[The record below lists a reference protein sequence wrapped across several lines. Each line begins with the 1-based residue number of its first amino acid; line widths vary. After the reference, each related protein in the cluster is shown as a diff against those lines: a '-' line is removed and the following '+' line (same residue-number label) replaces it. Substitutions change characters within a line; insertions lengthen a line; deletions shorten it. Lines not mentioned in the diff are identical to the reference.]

1 MPRDVKIPPAK
12 VARIVERFRHHLY
25 RLHQRSTPAAAA
37 MFEMITGA
45 WVAQAIQVAAE
56 LGIANA
62 LADDPLPLDDLAD
75 RVGADPDALRR
86 LMRALISRGIFRQR
100 RDGRYDLTALAETLR
115 SDAPFSMHG
124 YARLIGSPQ
133 HREHWSLL
141 VESVKSGKAILPQLR
156 GKDAFDYLRDEPELA
171 KLFNDAMT
179 GTDGLAAIAIVAGYS
194 FGPYRTIVDV
204 GGGRGGLLSTILAA
218 TPNARGVLYDLPE
231 VVAGASAL
239 LRQQG
244 VEDRVR
250 VEGGSFFD
258 SVPSGGDAYVL
269 KNVVHD
275 WPDGQAV
282 AILRNVRVAAGADAT
297 VLLVEAV
304 LPEHDRDF
312 AGKWVDL
319 ELLLE
324 ATGRERDAAE
334 YRDLPRRAG
343 FRMTRVVQ
351 TAEPYGVVG
360 SDVSGCPA
368 RPGSAPIN
376 FGGTCTSSCS
386 AVSRLRSRGADGCA
400 RHLVVR
406 RWRLVRLAQPR
417 RTRRGSFAAGNRS
430 TRHWCTAARYRRGVA
445 HHGGHRD
452 GRYPGIQEPVGRRPA

>member
-1 MPRDVKIPPAK
+1 MPTDVKIPPAK

-25 RLHQRSTPAAAA
+25 RLHQRSAPAAAV
-37 MFEMITGA
+37 MFELVTGA

-56 LGIANA
+56 LGIADA
-62 LADDPLPLDDLAD
+62 LAEDPLPLDDLAD

-100 RDGRYDLTALAETLR
+100 RDGRYDLTALANALR
-115 SDAPFSMHG
+115 SDARFSMYG
-124 YARLIGSPQ
+124 WARVVGSPQ

-156 GKDAFDYLRDEPELA
+156 GKEAFEYLKDEPELA
-171 KLFNDAMT
+171 KVLHDAMT
-179 GTDGLAAIAIVAGYS
+179 TLSDLAAVAVVAGYN
-194 FGPYRTIVDV
+194 FGLYRTIVDV
-204 GGGRGGLLSTILAA
+204 GGGQGGLLSAILAA

-231 VVAGASAL
+231 VVAEASAL
-239 LRQQG
+239 LRQRG

-269 KNVVHD
+269 KNVIHD

-297 VLLVEAV
+297 VLLVEMV

-319 ELLLE
+319 EMLLQ
-324 ATGRERDAAE
+324 ANGRERDAAE
-334 YRDLPRRAG
+334 YRDLLRQAG

-351 TAEPYGVVG
+351 TASPFSVVEAT
-360 SDVSGCPA
+360 PA
-368 RPGSAPIN
+368 
-376 FGGTCTSSCS
+376 
-386 AVSRLRSRGADGCA
+386 
-400 RHLVVR
+400 
-406 RWRLVRLAQPR
+406 
-417 RTRRGSFAAGNRS
+417 
-430 TRHWCTAARYRRGVA
+430 
-445 HHGGHRD
+445 
-452 GRYPGIQEPVGRRPA
+452 

>member
-1 MPRDVKIPPAK
+1 MPGDLRIPPAK

-25 RLHQRSTPAAAA
+25 RLHQRSAPAAAV
-37 MFEMITGA
+37 MFEMVTGA

-62 LADDPLPLDDLAD
+62 LTDDPLPLDDLAD

-124 YARLIGSPQ
+124 WARLVGSPQ

-141 VESVKSGKAILPQLR
+141 IESVKSGKAIVPQLR
-156 GKDAFDYLRDEPELA
+156 GKEAFDYLKDEPELA

-179 GTDGLAAIAIVAGYS
+179 GADGLAAIAVVAGYS
-194 FGPYRTIVDV
+194 FDPYRTIVDV

-239 LRQQG
+239 LRRQG
-244 VEDRVR
+244 VEERVR

-269 KNVVHD
+269 KNVIHD
-275 WPDGQAV
+275 WPDAQAV
-282 AILRNVRVAAGADAT
+282 AILRNVRVAARADAK

-304 LPEHDRDF
+304 LPEHNRDF

-319 ELLLE
+319 EMLLE
-324 ATGRERDAAE
+324 ANGRERTPAE
-334 YRDLPRRAG
+334 YRDLLSQAG

-351 TAEPYGVVG
+351 TAAPYSVVEAT
-360 SDVSGCPA
+360 PA
-368 RPGSAPIN
+368 
-376 FGGTCTSSCS
+376 
-386 AVSRLRSRGADGCA
+386 
-400 RHLVVR
+400 
-406 RWRLVRLAQPR
+406 
-417 RTRRGSFAAGNRS
+417 
-430 TRHWCTAARYRRGVA
+430 
-445 HHGGHRD
+445 
-452 GRYPGIQEPVGRRPA
+452 

>member
-1 MPRDVKIPPAK
+1 MTRDVKIPPAK

-319 ELLLE
+319 EMLLE
-324 ATGRERDAAE
+324 ANGRERDAAE
-334 YRDLPRRAG
+334 YRDLLRQAG

-351 TAEPYGVVG
+351 TAAPYSVVEAT
-360 SDVSGCPA
+360 PA
-368 RPGSAPIN
+368 
-376 FGGTCTSSCS
+376 
-386 AVSRLRSRGADGCA
+386 
-400 RHLVVR
+400 
-406 RWRLVRLAQPR
+406 
-417 RTRRGSFAAGNRS
+417 
-430 TRHWCTAARYRRGVA
+430 
-445 HHGGHRD
+445 
-452 GRYPGIQEPVGRRPA
+452 

>member
-25 RLHQRSTPAAAA
+25 RLHQRSAPAAAV
-37 MFEMITGA
+37 MFEMVTGA

-62 LADDPLPLDDLAD
+62 LADHPLPIDDLAD

-124 YARLIGSPQ
+124 WARLVGSPQ

-141 VESVKSGKAILPQLR
+141 IESVKSGKAIVPQLR
-156 GKDAFDYLRDEPELA
+156 GKEAFDYLKDEPELA

-179 GTDGLAAIAIVAGYS
+179 GADGLAAIAVVAGYS
-194 FGPYRTIVDV
+194 FDPYRTIVDV

-239 LRQQG
+239 LRRQG
-244 VEDRVR
+244 VEERVR

-269 KNVVHD
+269 KNVIHD

-282 AILRNVRVAAGADAT
+282 AILRNVRVAARADAK

-312 AGKWVDL
+312 TGKWVDL
-319 ELLLE
+319 EMLLE
-324 ATGRERDAAE
+324 ANGRERAPAE
-334 YRDLPRRAG
+334 YRDLLSQAG

-351 TAEPYGVVG
+351 TAAPYSVVEAT
-360 SDVSGCPA
+360 PA
-368 RPGSAPIN
+368 
-376 FGGTCTSSCS
+376 
-386 AVSRLRSRGADGCA
+386 
-400 RHLVVR
+400 
-406 RWRLVRLAQPR
+406 
-417 RTRRGSFAAGNRS
+417 
-430 TRHWCTAARYRRGVA
+430 
-445 HHGGHRD
+445 
-452 GRYPGIQEPVGRRPA
+452 